1 MHVRRCLKYVH
12 QASCS
17 RSMQR
22 EENQVSQNRNR
33 PSIQSDGTYLGDG
46 PVDTFQN
53 PFLLLSRLV
62 LLLPLSVLLL
72 DLLDFGTADLTGSR
86 IVSRSVTGEESVE
99 PYPSLYANS
108 WYVGRGSS
116 SARATR
122 SEMKSPTWW
131 SRRNVPRSSTRT

>member
-1 MHVRRCLKYVH
+1 MWVSSFDRGILLHEALAQDLERVRQELSTHVRRCLKGLH

-22 EENQVSQNRNR
+22 EEKQVSPKRS
-33 PSIQSDGTYLGDG
+33 SIQNDGAYLRDG

-72 DLLDFGTADLTGSR
+72 DLLDFGTTDLTGSYV
-86 IVSRSVTGEESVE
+86 VSRSVSGKENVK

-108 WYVGRGSS
+108 WYVG
-116 SARATR
+116 
-122 SEMKSPTWW
+122 
-131 SRRNVPRSSTRT
+131 

>member
-1 MHVRRCLKYVH
+1 MWVSSFDRGILLHEALAQDLGRVRQRLGTHVRRCLKCLH

-17 RSMQR
+17 RSIQR
-22 EENQVSQNRNR
+22 EENQVSSNGS
-33 PSIQSDGTYLGDG
+33 SIQSDGAYLRDG

-62 LLLPLSVLLL
+62 FLLPLSVLLL

-108 WYVGRGSS
+108 WYVG
-116 SARATR
+116 
-122 SEMKSPTWW
+122 
-131 SRRNVPRSSTRT
+131 